1 MKKIIPVII
10 GVVVLLVLGAG
21 IFLWQAN
28 RKVVPLETLLPE
40 QPVGYV
46 RQTQL
51 SKGLEEFAGTRF
63 YQDLQAINVENA
75 IEKIGAGPEGAAR
88 YKKLK
93 QTLFSGENQQ
103 LVKQLLG
110 KEFVVAAYPDDSLKN
125 FQPKDSEEMTMIAM
139 QMAQNIFVVSR
150 ISPELQVAEFV
161 SKFFLQYQEELSSRT
176 SQYRGKTITVL
187 STKDGII
194 NIGYFRMKDILVVG
208 LGEKAARAAIDTLAR
223 SRKSLAQDPVFLKSR
238 AAFLPGAESA
248 AYVDFQAFFKLINEG
263 IKQWMAGQKDI
274 PSGYEERFQEELK
287 QIAGMQMVTYS
298 GKTGP
303 VHAVKMDI
311 HFDKNALH
319 PDVKPFYTC
328 PPDSNKTLNFVPS
341 DTLFYNWNTCVDVK
355 EIWKRFIADLEREA
369 ELGGH
374 RASPPSRMVAA
385 LEQQLGMSFEKE
397 ILPALGREF
406 GFYLTD
412 LDIRGVFPIPEIV
425 FLIHV
430 TEKAGAEAVLNKLL
444 ALQPMLRPEQEQ
456 YADAAISYIAVP
468 MLEELEPAYTFLGNY
483 LLIATNRAALKGAL
497 DTARDPGKSLIS
509 AAGFQEVN
517 FGLMDKNN
525 SIVFM
530 QVDRAVEKAQSLVD
544 WMITSGDKATVQQEA
559 FKSGS
564 NQRLKDIQD
573 SIARDKE
580 TLAGLKDQLTKFST
594 PAPAEA
600 VGRSAQIDEVK
611 KRIEE
616 TERSLKTNEER
627 KEELQAILGEFEMME
642 PELEKNKFL
651 IDELVRPFLK
661 AVSHF
666 KGVSSRSVTGEGVM
680 ESFNYFKLE

>member
-10 GVVVLLVLGAG
+10 GVVVLLAFGAG

-28 RKVVPLETLLPE
+28 RKAVPLETLLPE

-51 SKGLEEFAGTRF
+51 SKGLEEFARTRF

-103 LVKQLLG
+103 LVKQLFG

-238 AAFLPGAESA
+238 GAFLEGAESVG
-248 AYVDFQAFFKLINEG
+248 YMDFQVFYKLLKEG
-263 IKQWMAGQKDI
+263 MTQWLAGQKDI
-274 PSGYEERFQEELK
+274 PPGYEERFQEELK
-287 QIAGMQMVTYS
+287 QMAGMQTVTYS

-303 VHAVKMDI
+303 VYAAKMDL

-328 PPDSNKTLNFVPS
+328 PPDSNKTLSFVPS
-341 DTLFYNWNTCVDVK
+341 DTLVYNWSTCIDVK
-355 EIWKRFIADLEREA
+355 ELWRQFQSGLESDA
-369 ELGGH
+369 ELGGGQ
-374 RASPPSRMVAA
+374 AAPPSRMIAA
-385 LEQQLGMSFEKE
+385 VEQQLGMSLEKD
-397 ILPALGREF
+397 ILPVLGREF
-406 GFYLTD
+406 GVYLTD
-412 LDIRGVFPIPEIV
+412 LDVSGMIPIPRIV
-425 FLIHV
+425 FLAQV

-456 YADAAISYIAVP
+456 YSDAAVMYIPVP
-468 MLEELEPAYTFLGNY
+468 MFEGLEPAYAFIGDY
-483 LLIATNRAALKGAL
+483 LLIATNRAALKSSL
-497 DTARDPGKSLIS
+497 DTAKDPGKSLSS
-509 AAGFQEVN
+509 ATGFQEVN
-517 FGLMDKNN
+517 FGLTDKNN
-525 SIVFM
+525 SVFFM
-530 QVDRAVEKAQSLVD
+530 QVDRTMEKAQSLLD
-544 WMITSGDKATVQQEA
+544 WVVTWGGKAAVQQEA
-559 FKSGS
+559 FKTGS
-564 NQRLKDIQD
+564 QQRLADIRGN
-573 SIARDKE
+573 IVKDKE
-580 TLAGLKDQLTKFST
+580 TLAGLTDQLAKLS
-594 PAPAEA
+594 APASGEA
-600 VGRSAQIDEVK
+600 ADRPAQIEEVK

-616 TERSLKTNEER
+616 TETAIKTNEER
-627 KEELQAILGEFEMME
+627 EEELQSILEEYEMMA
-642 PELEKNKFL
+642 PEVDRNKLL
-651 IDELVRPFLK
+651 IDELVRPFFK

-666 KGVSSRSVTGEGVM
+666 KGVSSRSVTGEGVV